1 MQVFVKSFTGHSLL
15 FSVEAEQS
23 VRNFKSNIQEELG
36 CLSDDLRLIFEGKN
50 LNGENT
56 LEEFGVRE
64 ASTIEAVLSL
74 KGGKKKKKR
83 KAYTS
88 AKKNKHRHINVQ
100 LRTLVYYSINQDD
113 EKVVRQ
119 RSYCPDKGCGPG
131 VRLAKHKDRY
141 HCGKCGK
148 TLRIE

>member
-1 MQVFVKSFTGHSLL
+1 MQVFVKSFAGQSLL
-15 FSVEAEQS
+15 FNVEGEQS
-23 VRNFKSNIQEELG
+23 VSTLKESLLEELG
-36 CLSDDLRLIFEGKN
+36 CPKVELLRLVFEGKDLQN
-50 LNGENT
+50 DST
-56 LEEFGVRE
+56 LEQVGVSE

-119 RSYCPDKGCGPG
+119 RSYCPDCGPG

>member
-1 MQVFVKSFTGHSLL
+1 MQVFVKSFTGQSLL
-15 FSVEAEQS
+15 FSVEAQQS
-23 VRNFKSNIQEELG
+23 VGTLKNSLQQELG
-36 CLSDDLRLIFEGKN
+36 CPSEDLRLIFEGKN
-50 LNGENT
+50 LKNDST
-56 LEEFGVRE
+56 LEEFGVKE
-64 ASTIEAVLSL
+64 DSTIEAMLSL